1 VSSDAEDA
9 GFDIGSLL
17 SQLGQV
23 QQNLQEAQQAA
34 AAREVEGS
42 SGGGAVKVRV
52 SGALEFLE
60 VEIDPSVVDPADVEM
75 LEDLVL
81 AAVRDG
87 LEQASGLATSALGNS
102 LPGGFGG
109 FGALQGL
116 PGFGASPSDRDQ
128 LGPGEADDRESE
140 TGDG

>member
-1 VSSDAEDA
+1 VSNDEGA
-9 GFDIGSLL
+9 GFDIGALL

-23 QQNLQEAQQAA
+23 QQNLQAAQEEAAS
-34 AAREVEGS
+34 REVEGS

-60 VEIDPSVVDPADVEM
+60 VKIDRSVVDPDDVEM

-87 LEQASGLATSALGNS
+87 LEKASSMASSALGS
-102 LPGGFGG
+102 AGLGMGGIG
-109 FGALQGL
+109 GL
-116 PGFGASPSDRDQ
+116 PGLPG
-128 LGPGEADDRESE
+128 LGGPGPAS
-140 TGDG
+140 GGS

>member
-1 VSSDAEDA
+1 MSQDEGA

-23 QQNLQEAQQAA
+23 QQNLQEAQQEAA
-34 AAREVEGS
+34 SREVEGS

-52 SGALEFLE
+52 SGALEFLGI
-60 VEIDPSVVDPADVEM
+60 EIDRSVVDPEDVEM

-87 LEQASGLATSALGNS
+87 LEKASSLATSAIGQVGLGGLGD
-102 LPGGFGG
+102 LPGLGG
-109 FGALQGL
+109 GSAA
-116 PGFGASPSDRDQ
+116 P
-128 LGPGEADDRESE
+128 
-140 TGDG
+140 